1 MSNTK
6 EQKLIL
12 SDRKQLELV
21 GVTEVINFSEN
32 EILLESNMGKLIIQ
46 GEDLHIKQLD
56 LENSKL
62 LVNGYITDLRYD
74 QETKAEG
81 FFKRLF
87 K

>member
-1 MSNTK
+1 MSNIK
-6 EQKLIL
+6 EQKLTL
-12 SDRKQLELV
+12 SDRKHLELV

-56 LENSKL
+56 LENSQL